1 MEMLE
6 EKLVVVIGWDG
17 REKLNVTSCVVLLN
31 YQIND
36 SLGRDVPRFLM
47 KKGGGMEFLSLIR
60 NGGTKKVDQ
69 GARG

>member
-1 MEMLE
+1 MG
-6 EKLVVVIGWDG
+6 KR
-17 REKLNVTSCVVLLN
+17 REKLNVTSCDVLLN

-36 SLGRDVPRFLM
+36 SLGRDVPRFLK

-60 NGGTKKVDQ
+60 KGGTKKVDQ